1 MRAGRLNRRI
11 TIQVNSS
18 STTNGYGE
26 KIKQWTDL
34 FTVWADKRDLSA
46 KELFTAGQIYPEVAT
61 AFILRY
67 SSSVNAM
74 NRVSYGGK
82 IYNIRSVIDP
92 RDEQRELQLL
102 CTAGAT
108 A

>member
-1 MRAGRLNRRI
+1 MRAGRLTRRI

-26 KIKQWTDL
+26 KIKQWTDQA
-34 FTVWADKRDLSA
+34 TVWAEKRDLSMR
-46 KELFTAGQIYPEVAT
+46 ELFQAGQIYPEVTT
-61 AFILRY
+61 AFIMRY
-67 SSSVNAM
+67 STGITPM
-74 NRVSYGGK
+74 NRIYFGGK
-82 IYNIRSVIDP
+82 YYDIRSVIDV
-92 RDEQRELQLL
+92 DDQQRELRLL